1 MLATLDERDQA
12 ILRARARRYELREGP
27 RVGDYVRFA
36 DDALRRVS
44 HVWELAPEPDS
55 IQTSDGGSW
64 YLGMSGTE
72 AYGSFSG
79 SLYSGVPS
87 DSLTLTDERLPGRFW
102 FFHHDHWT
110 AHNGVDVEI
119 PCRVYECDRPAAR

>member
-1 MLATLDERDQA
+1 VSARV
-12 ILRARARRYELREGP
+12 ILVDMVGGEESRIITRE
-27 RVGDYVRFA
+27 
-36 DDALRRVS
+36 
-44 HVWELAPEPDS
+44 
-55 IQTSDGGSW
+55 
-64 YLGMSGTE
+64 
-72 AYGSFSG
+72 
-79 SLYSGVPS
+79 SGVPS